1 MAMAVPISSFPL
13 STLTLH
19 TFPPSSVT
27 ALPATLLL
35 RRESDFILLTDL
47 MMTEAV
53 ETWVDVPSLSA
64 TLADT
69 GKFALTGDL
78 CLLCVKV

>member
-1 MAMAVPISSFPL
+1 
-13 STLTLH
+13 
-19 TFPPSSVT
+19 
-27 ALPATLLL
+27 
-35 RRESDFILLTDL
+35 